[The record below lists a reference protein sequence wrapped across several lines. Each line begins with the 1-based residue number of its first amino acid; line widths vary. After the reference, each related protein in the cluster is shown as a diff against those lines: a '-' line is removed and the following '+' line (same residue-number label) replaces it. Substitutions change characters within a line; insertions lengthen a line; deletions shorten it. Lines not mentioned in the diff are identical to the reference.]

1 MSSNVISNSFALY
14 ATIAAGGAMG
24 ACLRYFISQL
34 TLQWFGKGFPF
45 GTLAVNILGSL
56 MIGIV
61 YGLIESEY
69 VAGHPWR
76 TFLSI
81 GFIGALTTFS
91 TFSLDTLLLM
101 QQGAWMKAVG
111 NIVLNLLCCLLAAW
125 LGIKLIINKG

>member
-1 MSSNVISNSFALY
+1 MATNVISSLGLY
-14 ATIAAGGAMG
+14 GMIAAGGAMG

-34 TLQWFGKGFPF
+34 TMQWFGKGFPF
-45 GTLAVNILGSL
+45 GTLIVNILGSC
-56 MIGIV
+56 MIGII

-69 VAGHPWR
+69 VGAHPWR

-101 QQGAWMKAVG
+101 QQGAWLKAGTNVL
-111 NIVLNLLCCLLAAW
+111 LNLLCCLAAAW
-125 LGIKLIINKG
+125 LGIKLIMMKG

>member
-1 MSSNVISNSFALY
+1 MFSATSSLGLYMVIAL
-14 ATIAAGGAMG
+14 GGALG
-24 ACLRYFISQL
+24 ACLRYFISQMA
-34 TLQWFGKGFPF
+34 LQWFGKGFPF
-45 GTLAVNILGSL
+45 GTLAVNILGSCL
-56 MIGIV
+56 LGIV

-101 QQGAWMKAVG
+101 QQGAWLKAG
-111 NIVLNLLCCLLAAW
+111 MNILLNLFACLLAAW
-125 LGIKLIINKG
+125 LGIKLIMMKG